1 MSKKCVKPVRYMII
15 RNGSIDIRY
24 TDDFLK
30 VLDDEYHYFFDS
42 SDYLFDQY
50 PDIRVFVKDESLF
63 TDKPAV
69 YYYDDHQLTATFNGT
84 VFFAKLGTTKARS
97 LSKKETSFLLKNL
110 KRRDDGCHDISNDV
124 KRHDYRLY

>member
-15 RNGSIDIRY
+15 RNGSIDVGY

-63 TDKPAV
+63 TDKPTV
-69 YYYDDHQLTATFNGT
+69 YYYDDHKLTATFNGT
-84 VFFAKLGTTKARS
+84 VFFAKLGATKVRS
-97 LSKKETSFLLKNL
+97 LSKQEAGFLMKNL
-110 KRRDDGCHDISNDV
+110 KRRDDDCFDIRNDISH
-124 KRHDYRLY
+124 HDRRLY